1 MAELTNQIIDS
12 WAHFPQGIDHP
23 IAAAVS
29 LVVAGTVGFVE
40 RGVHNRTAETY
51 GVQFPNQAL
60 LEESVTPDLKKV
72 NRERLAPAVLVTAGL
87 GLVALQVL
95 GHPTYESTTPNRDA
109 NVMVVQDASLSM
121 LNTKDLGNPDLT
133 RLAAVN
139 SALQAS
145 SYAGKL
151 GIVQSGANFKTTAPL
166 GSDRK
171 TLVQAEK
178 PQVDPNGGNLVG
190 AIDSAV
196 SLLPIKNGKH
206 EGSLVVISDGTIDQ
220 SSQDIAV
227 VANALKQAGVTI
239 KVVVP
244 GTTQGKYQLGA
255 NRQQIPSGASAD
267 VFAVF
272 GSKNIIEAKDAS
284 TINTTIKETLVDA
297 GTSHQNHTWYPP
309 GVLGALL
316 LGGGIVLDKRQRAT
330 RII

>member
-1 MAELTNQIIDS
+1 MAEINHIIDS
-12 WAHFPQGIDHP
+12 MAQFPQGIDHP

-29 LVVAGTVGFVE
+29 MVVAGTVGIVE
-40 RGVHNRTAETY
+40 HGVHDRTADKY
-51 GVQFPNQAL
+51 GVQFSNQAL
-60 LEESVTPDLKKV
+60 LEQSVTPNLKKV
-72 NRERLAPAVLVTAGL
+72 SRERMAPALAVTAGL
-87 GLVALQVL
+87 GFLAMQLM
-95 GHPTYESTTPNRDA
+95 GNPTYESSTPNRDA
-109 NVMVVQDASLSM
+109 NVIVVQDASLSM
-121 LNTKDLGNPDLT
+121 LNTKDLGNPNLT

-139 SALQAS
+139 SALQTA

-171 TLVQAEK
+171 TLMQAEK

-190 AIDSAV
+190 AINSAV

-206 EGSLVVISDGTIDQ
+206 EGSVVVISDGTIDQ
-220 SSQDIAV
+220 SAPEIAV
-227 VANALKQAGVTI
+227 VASALKHEGVTI

-244 GTTQGKYQLGA
+244 GTPQGKYELGA
-255 NRQQIPSGASAD
+255 SKQLIASGASAD
-267 VFAVF
+267 VFAAF
-272 GSKNIIEAKDAS
+272 GSKNIIEAKDAK
-284 TINTTIKETLVDA
+284 TINSAIKETLVDA
-297 GTSHQNHTWYPP
+297 GTSHQNNTWYPP